1 MNFNRGYRFFL
12 KVAFVYLV
20 ASVLLPFGGSSG
32 FRTSQYLWTS
42 GYGGP
47 TISPLYRV
55 LDFHWSFIYVRGAEV
70 VPLPFPPSMMLPPDQ
85 DLVGIRASLLPEY
98 WSWRPAPRS
107 ILFLQVGLIIL
118 GFLTIRMAKSA
129 RSIIP
134 FFLGI
139 LSLSFLHLS
148 AVSLDF
154 TTPSYG
160 LWISIFSTIFT
171 TIAIERAP

>member
-1 MNFNRGYRFFL
+1 MNFDRGYRFFL

-20 ASVLLPFGGSSG
+20 ASMFLPFGFDSG
-32 FRTSQYLWTS
+32 FLSVHYLWPS
-42 GYGGP
+42 DYDGP
-47 TISPLYRV
+47 TISPLYR
-55 LDFHWSFIYVRGAEV
+55 DWGFYWSFIVIREVEV
-70 VPLPFPPSMMLPPDQ
+70 VPTLLPPSMLLPPDQ
-85 DLVGIRASLLPEY
+85 DYVGLRVRLLPEY
-98 WSWRPAPRS
+98 WGWRPNPRS

-118 GFLTIRMAKSA
+118 GFLTLRIAKSA